1 MGTTTSTTTTEL
13 TTAIAAIKDG
23 LADYNVSNLTL
34 IWVAGLAIAI
44 SPVIAWFAFRWIK
57 RVINKALFKG
67 RL

>member
-1 MGTTTSTTTTEL
+1 MQEATTVASEL
-13 TTAIAAIKDG
+13 TTAIDAIKTS

-34 IWVAGLAIAI
+34 VWVAGFGIAIA
-44 SPVIAWFAFRWIK
+44 PAIAWFGYRFLK

>member
-1 MGTTTSTTTTEL
+1 MQDASTVTADL
-13 TTAIAAIKDG
+13 TTAISAIKTG

-44 SPVIAWFAFRWIK
+44 GPAIAWFAFRFLK